1 MTAMKK
7 TLRLWMLLV
16 VTLNIVS
23 CTDLN
28 DNPVVYGPLDE
39 VLAANERFSDIKEN
53 PDTSAMKKKEKG
65 ELDYLSQYSM
75 FIQQPVNHDQ
85 PDGDKF
91 KQKVCILFRG
101 YDRPTIMVT
110 EGYLWRRFFDAEDIG
125 KVLRY
130 YVSAFVRRKSNL
142 TLADAA
148 KMMQESSQAY
158 EDYYTEASKHI
169 SLDQVSAASFNSVQ
183 EELQTVINSFWK
195 KPSH

>member
-1 MTAMKK
+1 MNHMTAMKK

-53 PDTSAMKKKEKG
+53 PDMAAMMEKEEG

-91 KQKVCILFRG
+91 KQKIGPNVKKIINPIGMHGSIINDPEYC
-101 YDRPTIMVT
+101 P
-110 EGYLWRRFFDAEDIG
+110 AEIKQEVMDFIS
-125 KVLRY
+125 RY
-130 YVSAFVRRKSNL
+130 IY
-142 TLADAA
+142 
-148 KMMQESSQAY
+148 
-158 EDYYTEASKHI
+158 
-169 SLDQVSAASFNSVQ
+169 
-183 EELQTVINSFWK
+183 
-195 KPSH
+195 

>member
-1 MTAMKK
+1 MKAMKK

-23 CTDLN
+23 CIDLN

-65 ELDYLSQYSM
+65 ELEYLSQYSM

-91 KQKVCILFRG
+91 KQK
-101 YDRPTIMVT
+101 
-110 EGYLWRRFFDAEDIG
+110 IG
-125 KVLRY
+125 PNVK
-130 YVSAFVRRKSNL
+130 K
-142 TLADAA
+142 
-148 KMMQESSQAY
+148 
-158 EDYYTEASKHI
+158 
-169 SLDQVSAASFNSVQ
+169 
-183 EELQTVINSFWK
+183 VINPIGMHSAQINDPEYCPAEIKQEVMDFI
-195 KPSH
+195 SSYIY